1 VKEEFHEDMLSD
13 ERDPID
19 ANGQGFDW
27 QQLYQRLGED
37 ASSAENDRKL
47 AEAVV
52 RLLEV
57 LVSKTDKPMHP
68 QSVGLRV
75 IALAWVL
82 NPGYF
87 DGSPSL
93 RELAERCRVKPATLG
108 RFTGEVSRFIRWRN
122 RAQRHAWN
130 WHAFERSDLR

>member
-1 VKEEFHEDMLSD
+1 MKQEFDETILAD

-19 ANGQGFDW
+19 SADQDFDW
-27 QQLYQRLGED
+27 TQLYRRLGED
-37 ASSAENDRKL
+37 AASHGDDAKL

-52 RLLEV
+52 RLLEA
-57 LVSKTDKPMHP
+57 LVAKTDRPMHP

-93 RELAERCRVKPATLG
+93 RDLAKRCRVQPATLA
-108 RFTGEVSRFIRWRN
+108 RFTGEVSRFIGWRN

-130 WHAFERSDLR
+130 WQRFERSDLG